1 LEKSMLNPIA
11 SARQKENLLL
21 SALPESE
28 FARLAPHLRSVSVSV
43 GQILKEADETAHD
56 AYFPVD
62 GVISLITV
70 MENGM
75 TVECGVVGKEGVVG
89 LSTFL
94 GSGATPN
101 QHIVQVPGIALTL
114 TGTILAEEFQRGGKL
129 QELLNKF
136 TLATIIQISQ
146 SVACNRIHTA
156 EERLCRWLL
165 MMSDRGQTDYFP
177 QTQEFL
183 SRMLGAA
190 RPVVTLTASA
200 LQKAGLIKYSR
211 GNLTI
216 LDRQGLEAKACECY
230 AKVVSQ
236 CDRLF
241 VRDNNL

>member
-1 LEKSMLNPIA
+1 MVNSTA
-11 SARQKENLLL
+11 SVVQKENLLL
-21 SALPESE
+21 RSLPESE
-28 FARLAPHLRSVSVSV
+28 FTRIAPHLRSVSLSV
-43 GQILKEADETAHD
+43 GEILKEADETADD
-56 AYFPVD
+56 AYFPID
-62 GVISLITV
+62 SVISLITV

-94 GSGATPN
+94 GAGATPN
-101 QHIVQVPGIALTL
+101 QHIVQVPGTALKL
-114 TGTILAEEFQRGGKL
+114 AGTIMANEFQRGEKL
-129 QELLNKF
+129 QELLSRF

-165 MMSDRGQTDYFP
+165 MMNDRGQTDYFP

-190 RPVVTLTASA
+190 RPVVTLTAGA

-236 CDRLF
+236 CNRLLESA
-241 VRDNNL
+241 NSM

>member
-1 LEKSMLNPIA
+1 MVNPTA
-11 SARQKENLLL
+11 TVAYKENLLL
-21 SALPESE
+21 RSLPESE
-28 FARLAPHLRSVSVSV
+28 FARIAPHLRPVSLSV
-43 GQILKEADETAHD
+43 GEILKEADETADD
-56 AYFPVD
+56 AYFPID
-62 GVISLITV
+62 CVISLITV

-94 GSGATPN
+94 GGGATPN
-101 QHIVQVPGIALTL
+101 QHIVQVPGMTL
-114 TGTILAEEFQRGGKL
+114 KLSGAILANEFQRGEKL
-129 QELLNKF
+129 QELLSKF

-165 MMSDRGQTDYFP
+165 MMSDRGQTEYFP

-190 RPVVTLTASA
+190 RPVVTLTAGA

-216 LDRQGLEAKACECY
+216 LDRPGLETKACECY

-236 CDRLF
+236 CNRLLEN
-241 VRDNNL
+241 DNSQ